1 MALSVVLLVGSVLV
15 VRSLQNALSLHLGF
29 EPKHAAAVSVNLG
42 LEGYDEGRGLEF
54 QRRLIDKVRAL
65 PGIESAGLINF
76 LPLTLNNNNN
86 EIFLEGKPVPR
97 AADVPMAAMY
107 RVGPVYFRTME
118 TRLVA
123 GRDFDGRDT
132 RGSKRVVIVN
142 QAFVRQLL
150 PNEEPLGKRF
160 RFRADEGDWQE
171 IVGVVEDGKYR
182 SLGEKPMAA
191 VFRSLQ
197 DWSPSTTVVARS
209 SMPETETVNLLWR
222 SVLELDQTISIFAA
236 ASLTD
241 QLGLVLFPAR
251 IAGAVLSAFGLLAL
265 VLAATGVSGIVSYSV
280 SRRTREIGIRMALG
294 ASAGQVLGVVLAR
307 VAWLLAIGTVAG
319 LSLAL
324 AAGRFFS
331 QILYGVSPWDPVTYS
346 LVVGLMAAV
355 AFAACWLP
363 ARRAIGTDPLTALRT
378 E

>member
-1 MALSVVLLVGSVLV
+1 
-15 VRSLQNALSLHLGF
+15 
-29 EPKHAAAVSVNLG
+29 
-42 LEGYDEGRGLEF
+42 
-54 QRRLIDKVRAL
+54 
-65 PGIESAGLINF
+65 
-76 LPLTLNNNNN
+76 
-86 EIFLEGKPVPR
+86 
-97 AADVPMAAMY
+97 
-107 RVGPVYFRTME
+107 
-118 TRLVA
+118 
-123 GRDFDGRDT
+123 
-132 RGSKRVVIVN
+132 
-142 QAFVRQLL
+142 
-150 PNEEPLGKRF
+150 
-160 RFRADEGDWQE
+160 
-171 IVGVVEDGKYR
+171 
-182 SLGEKPMAA
+182 MAA